1 MGRNGRIRR
10 APGFT
15 DRAGDDFEQIEASI
29 RVAREV
35 LYARGYQPI
44 ETPLIEQTELFLRR
58 SGGLLSSQLF
68 DFMAPDGSNVSLR
81 PELTAPV
88 VRHALERTDRALPM
102 RIQYASPIFRYAE
115 RAYDAPSNPIP
126 NNRQFIQIGAEL
138 IGASQAHADGEIIG
152 AAYTLARRLGIRD
165 ASIRIGHVGLIREI
179 LGRFNLSDRA
189 RLFLANSMSALSN
202 GGDDVSSVESEAK
215 RLGLMPTDGQKT
227 IETQAS
233 AAELLS
239 RLASGSVRLPESS
252 DVTSRTATDIVAG
265 LQRKVEWDIRNADFP
280 NALALMREIAQ
291 LNSGEVVH
299 EDRPK
304 QENYPESRETT
315 GQRHFDT
322 IERAS
327 KLTDQFGLNSLTSL
341 DDLIALVEA
350 AELSGVDSTDMSVD
364 LGLSA
369 SIAYYSGMIFEVRA
383 VENGESVV
391 LGGGG
396 RYDGLASA
404 LGSEQTLPALGFALN
419 LDTILDLVGSD
430 DVSARKRRYIVLSP
444 VNKDAVDEVVEKA
457 EKLRSEGHS
466 VVSLFDFSVDA
477 EALVES
483 MGNAEVI
490 KVGSSSEIEAGAE

>member
-1 MGRNGRIRR
+1 
-10 APGFT
+10 
-15 DRAGDDFEQIEASI
+15 
-29 RVAREV
+29 
-35 LYARGYQPI
+35 
-44 ETPLIEQTELFLRR
+44 
-58 SGGLLSSQLF
+58 
-68 DFMAPDGSNVSLR
+68 
-81 PELTAPV
+81 
-88 VRHALERTDRALPM
+88 
-102 RIQYASPIFRYAE
+102 
-115 RAYDAPSNPIP
+115 
-126 NNRQFIQIGAEL
+126 
-138 IGASQAHADGEIIG
+138 
-152 AAYTLARRLGIRD
+152 
-165 ASIRIGHVGLIREI
+165 
-179 LGRFNLSDRA
+179 
-189 RLFLANSMSALSN
+189 
-202 GGDDVSSVESEAK
+202 
-215 RLGLMPTDGQKT
+215 
-227 IETQAS
+227 
-233 AAELLS
+233 
-239 RLASGSVRLPESS
+239 
-252 DVTSRTATDIVAG
+252 
-265 LQRKVEWDIRNADFP
+265 
-280 NALALMREIAQ
+280 MREIAQ

-315 GQRHFDT
+315 AQRHFDT

-350 AELSGVDSTDMSVD
+350 AELSGVDSADMSVD

-430 DVSARKRRYIVLSP
+430 DVSAQKRRYIVLSP

-466 VVSLFDFSVDA
+466 VVSLFDRSVDA